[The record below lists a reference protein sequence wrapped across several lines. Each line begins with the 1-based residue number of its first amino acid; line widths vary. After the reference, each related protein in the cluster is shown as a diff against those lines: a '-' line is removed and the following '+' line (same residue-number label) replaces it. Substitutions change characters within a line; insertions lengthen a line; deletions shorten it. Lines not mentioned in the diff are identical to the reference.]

1 MNSLLPM
8 ILIVFFA
15 AFATCSPVA
24 QLDGETNLISISP
37 NLQTQIVNSNLV
49 RFSEGDL
56 TEKKSLFM
64 RILKG
69 FTPNQHLHGAAS
81 GREDSLIDDLSFNNV
96 VEWIAEDAVES
107 VAERIIESIIE
118 I

>member
-1 MNSLLPM
+1 
-8 ILIVFFA
+8 
-15 AFATCSPVA
+15 
-24 QLDGETNLISISP
+24 
-37 NLQTQIVNSNLV
+37 
-49 RFSEGDL
+49 
-56 TEKKSLFM
+56 M

-69 FTPNQHLHGAAS
+69 FTPNQHLDDAAS

>member
-1 MNSLLPM
+1 
-8 ILIVFFA
+8 
-15 AFATCSPVA
+15 
-24 QLDGETNLISISP
+24 
-37 NLQTQIVNSNLV
+37 
-49 RFSEGDL
+49 
-56 TEKKSLFM
+56 M

-69 FTPNQHLHGAAS
+69 FTPNQHLHHGAAS

>member
-1 MNSLLPM
+1 MGSSVRDSPSSATTRQHIFYLLGKM
-8 ILIVFFA
+8 KTFLIAMIVFM
-15 AFATCSPVA
+15 TLLSTPSTSTPVA
-24 QLDGETNLISISP
+24 SAS
-37 NLQTQIVNSNLV
+37 
-49 RFSEGDL
+49 DL

-107 VAERIIESIIE
+107 VAERIIES
-118 I
+118 

>member
-1 MNSLLPM
+1 
-8 ILIVFFA
+8 
-15 AFATCSPVA
+15 
-24 QLDGETNLISISP
+24 
-37 NLQTQIVNSNLV
+37 
-49 RFSEGDL
+49 
-56 TEKKSLFM
+56 M

-69 FTPNQHLHGAAS
+69 FTPNQHLHDAAS